1 MDKPCNQCHES
12 KPLEDF
18 SPNGTA
24 PDGRRSR
31 CRTCRAETA
40 RLKRLERAGRPV
52 PLPSRYL
59 APYNHVRRLFREV
72 DKAIL
77 SGTAPLPLDVPVK
90 VRGRG
95 IASPRSCAIKL
106 VNGVAWLYI
115 ASQRGAL
122 QLQYASTAPEALIYA
137 LEGLGLELILPGE
150 AILASDHK
158 GLA

>member
-1 MDKPCNQCHES
+1 MDRICRQCFEPKPFSE
-12 KPLEDF
+12 F
-18 SPNGTA
+18 SPHGTA
-24 PDGRRSR
+24 ADGLQPRCKKCRS
-31 CRTCRAETA
+31 ESA
-40 RLKRLERAGRPV
+40 RLRRLERAGRPV

-59 APYNHVRRLFREV
+59 APYNHAKALFREV

-77 SGTAPLPLDVPVK
+77 SGTAPLPLEVPVK
-90 VRGRG
+90 VRGRA
-95 IASPRSCAIKL
+95 IASPRACVIRL
-106 VNGVAWLYI
+106 VGETPWLYI

-150 AILASDHK
+150 AALTKAHK